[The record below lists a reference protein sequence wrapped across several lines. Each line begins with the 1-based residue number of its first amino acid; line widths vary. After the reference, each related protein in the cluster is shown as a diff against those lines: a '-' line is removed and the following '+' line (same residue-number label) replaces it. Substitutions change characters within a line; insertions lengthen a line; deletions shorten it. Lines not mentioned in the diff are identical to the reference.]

1 MKKKALV
8 VFGTRPEGIKM
19 APIVKALQK
28 SEKLEAVTCS
38 TGQHRQMLDQV
49 LEFFQIK
56 PDYDLNLMA
65 ANQTLVHITVEC
77 LLRLQKIFEEVR
89 PAVVLVQGD
98 TTTTMAAALAAFYAR
113 IPVGHVEAGLRTW
126 RKDSPFPE
134 EANRRMVSPLADFH
148 FAPTQ
153 PALNNLLGEGLPAKD
168 CYLTGNTS
176 IDALLWA
183 AKQKLEFPELE
194 KLFGDRKLILLTAH
208 RRESFGEPLRQV
220 FTAIKTFCQR
230 HPEYH
235 VLYPVHLNPNVKGPA
250 DEILQGVTNMTLLP
264 PVAYRELVFLMKRCE
279 LVLTD
284 SGGIQE
290 ESPTLGKPVL
300 VLRETTERPEAVT
313 SGCARLVGQNPS
325 LILDSLEE
333 LVKPNSELYRT
344 MSQAKNPFGDGTAAE
359 KTIRALEDRL

>member
-19 APIVKALQK
+19 APVIKALEK
-28 SEKLEAVTCS
+28 SQNLEAVACS
-38 TGQHRQMLDQV
+38 TGQHRGMLDQV

-56 PDYDLNLMA
+56 PVYDLNLMA
-65 ANQTLVHITVEC
+65 ANQTLLHITVEV
-77 LLRLQKIFEEVR
+77 LLRLQKIFDEVK

-113 IPVGHVEAGLRTW
+113 IPIGHIEAGLRTW

-134 EANRRMVSPLADFH
+134 EANRRIVSPLADFH

-153 PALNNLLGEGLPAKD
+153 QALDNVVSEGIPPKD
-168 CYLTGNTS
+168 CFLTGNTS

-183 AKQKLEFPELE
+183 ASQKLDFPELE
-194 KLFGDRKLILLTAH
+194 EYFHGKKLILLTAH
-208 RRESFGEPLRQV
+208 RRESFGEPLRQI
-220 FTAIKTFCQR
+220 FTAIKQFCVR

-235 VLYPVHLNPNVKGPA
+235 ILYPVHLNPNVKGPA
-250 DEILQGVTNMTLLP
+250 DEILKGVNNITLMP
-264 PVAYRELVFLMKRCE
+264 PVPYRELVFLLKRCE

-290 ESPTLGKPVL
+290 EAPTLGKPVL

-313 SGCARLVGQNPS
+313 SGCARLVGQDPKK
-325 LILDSLEE
+325 ILDSLEE
-333 LVKPNSELYRT
+333 LVADNSALYRS
-344 MSQAKNPFGDGTAAE
+344 MSQAKNPFGDGHAAE
-359 KTIRALEDRL
+359 MIIRILEERL

>member
-19 APIVKALQK
+19 APVVKALEK
-28 SEKLEAVTCS
+28 SDKFEPVTCS
-38 TGQHRQMLDQV
+38 TGQHRAMLDQV
-49 LEFFQIK
+49 MEFFRIK
-56 PDYDLNLMA
+56 PNYDLNLMA
-65 ANQTLVHITVEC
+65 ANQTLLHITVEC
-77 LLRLQKIFEEVR
+77 LTRLQKVFDEVK

-98 TTTTMAAALAAFYAR
+98 TTTTMATALAAFYSR
-113 IPVGHVEAGLRTW
+113 IPIGHIEAGLRTW

-134 EANRRMVSPLADFH
+134 EANRRIVSPIADFH

-153 PALNNLLGEGLPAKD
+153 PALDNLLSEGLPPKD

-183 AKQKLEFPELE
+183 AKQELDFPELE
-194 KLFGDRKLILLTAH
+194 KMFAGKKLILMTAH

-220 FTAIKTFCQR
+220 FTATKEFLRR
-230 HPEYH
+230 HPDYH
-235 VLYPVHLNPNVKGPA
+235 ILYPVHLNPNVKGPA
-250 DEILQGVTNMTLLP
+250 DEILQGVSNMTLLP

-290 ESPTLGKPVL
+290 EAPTLGKPVL

-313 SGCARLVGQNPS
+313 AGCAKLVGQNPAA
-325 LILDSLEE
+325 ILENLEALVAPDS
-333 LVKPNSELYRT
+333 VMYRS
-344 MSQAKNPFGDGTAAE
+344 MSQAKNPFGEGNAAE
-359 KTIRALEDRL
+359 LTVKALEERL